1 MNRGHDR
8 LPHLSPKNI
17 ATRVE
22 LMQILKKLFGSK
34 NDREIKRISSVV
46 SKINELESTI
56 KPLSDAQLAGK
67 TAEFKERLAKGETL
81 AQLLPEAFA
90 VVREA
95 SFRVDGKRHFDVQ
108 LIGGIVLHEGK
119 IAEMRTG
126 EGKTL
131 TATAPTYL
139 NALLGRGSHVVT
151 VNDYLAQRDAQWM
164 SKIYGFLGLTT
175 GVIIHGLSDTQR
187 REAYHS
193 DITYGTNN
201 EFGFDFLR
209 DNMKTEMERMVQRP
223 FYFGIVDEVDSIL
236 IDEARTPLIISGP
249 SESDTSAY
257 VRVNAALP
265 GLQKDSD
272 YIFDEKSRTVA
283 LTEDGISKLEKRLR
297 VENLYDPHNIDVLH
311 HVNQGLKAHIV
322 FKKDVDYVVREGK
335 VILVDEHTGRLM
347 PGRRYSDGLH
357 GALEAKEHVPVQQ
370 ETQTLA
376 TITFQN
382 FFKLYEKLSGMTGT
396 ADTESV
402 EFKKIYNLDVVCIPT
417 NRNMIRLDSDD
428 VIYRTARE
436 KFNVIADEIAE
447 AKLKGQPVLVG
458 TVSVEKSELLA
469 SLLKKRNIPHEILN
483 AKNHAREADI
493 IKQAGQKGQVTISTN
508 MAGRGTDIILGE
520 GVKEVGGLYVIGTE
534 RHESRR
540 IDNQLRGRSGRQGDP
555 GMSKF
560 FLSLEDDLM
569 RIFASDRLSSI
580 MGRLGMKEGEAIVA
594 PMVTRAIAR
603 AQRRV
608 EEQNFSSRKHLL
620 EYDDVMNQQRQVIY
634 SLRREALAGDKRLD
648 FVEDGIKSLASTV
661 VTEHSPQS
669 TGGTSWNLEALEE
682 ALANQFHT
690 PIKLDRSQA
699 EHATNGD
706 LVETVNTQLLN
717 FYNGKLEKIGKDHV
731 GRLERW
737 IYLQIIDRAWKN
749 HLQAMDALKDSV
761 SLRGYGQRDPL
772 QEYKKEGFKYF
783 EELMGRIHDETVVA
797 LLTVEIPDQA
807 AIPAQSEEAYDEED
821 LEFKPPEAASLANGD
836 RPDQNGGSSHGS
848 EGNGPAKND
857 LIYHGSRRSMEP
869 EPRGSMSPLK
879 RELDKIGRNDPCP
892 CGSGKK
898 FKKCHGTPVSEQAG
912 VKNP

>member
-1 MNRGHDR
+1 
-8 LPHLSPKNI
+8 
-17 ATRVE
+17 
-22 LMQILKKLFGSK
+22 MQILKKLFGSK
-34 NDREIKRISSVV
+34 NDREIRRIRSAVNR
-46 SKINELESTI
+46 INELEGKI
-56 KPLSDAQLAGK
+56 KALSDAQLGGK
-67 TAEFKERLAKGETL
+67 TIEFKERLAKGEPL
-81 AQLLPEAFA
+81 DDLLPEAFA

-95 SFRVDGKRHFDVQ
+95 SVRVEGKRHFDAQ
-108 LIGGIVLHEGK
+108 LIGGVVLHEGK

-139 NALLGRGSHVVT
+139 NALVGRGSHVVT
-151 VNDYLAQRDAQWM
+151 VNDYLAQRDAEWM
-164 SKIYGFLGLTT
+164 SKIYGFLGLKT
-175 GVIIHGLSDTQR
+175 GIIVHGLSDAQR
-187 REAYHS
+187 REAYHA
-193 DITYGTNN
+193 DVTYGTNN

-209 DNMKTEMERMVQRP
+209 DNMKTEMDRMVQRP

-257 VRVNAALP
+257 VKVNGALP

-297 VENLYDPHNIDVLH
+297 IENLYDPHNIDTLH

-335 VILVDEHTGRLM
+335 VIIVDEHTGRLM

-417 NRNMIRLDSDD
+417 NRNMIRVDSDD

-447 AKLKGQPVLVG
+447 AKEKGQPVLVG
-458 TVSVEKSELLA
+458 TVSVEKSELLS
-469 SLLKKRNIPHEILN
+469 SLLKKRNIHHEILN
-483 AKNHAREADI
+483 AKNHAREAEI
-493 IKQAGQKGQVTISTN
+493 IANAGQKGQVTISTN
-508 MAGRGTDIILGE
+508 MAGRGTDIILGD
-520 GVKEVGGLYVIGTE
+520 GVKEVGGLYVVGTE

-608 EEQNFSSRKHLL
+608 EEQNFASRKHLL

-634 SLRREALAGDKRLD
+634 SLRREALVGEKRLE
-648 FVEDGIKSLASTV
+648 FIEDGLTSLVSTTL
-661 VTEHSPQS
+661 TEFSPQS
-669 TGGTSWNLEALEE
+669 TGASTWNLEAIEE
-682 ALANQFHT
+682 ALTNQFHT
-690 PIKLDRSQA
+690 LIKIEPTLA
-699 EHATNGD
+699 ENGAQGD
-706 LVETVNTQLLN
+706 LVASVIAQLLK
-717 FYNGKLEKIGKDHV
+717 FYNNKIEKIGSENTS
-731 GRLERW
+731 RLESW
-737 IYLQIIDRAWKN
+737 VYLQIIDRSWKN
-749 HLQAMDALKDSV
+749 HLQGMDALKDSV

-772 QEYKKEGFKYF
+772 QEYKKEGFRLF
-783 EELMGRIHDETVVA
+783 EQLMARIQEETSVA
-797 LLTVEIPDQA
+797 LMTIEIPDQS
-807 AIPAQSEEAYDEED
+807 AIPTQSEEAYDEGD
-821 LEFKPPEAASLANGD
+821 LEFQHPSAPPVGSL
-836 RPDQNGGSSHGS
+836 S
-848 EGNGPAKND
+848 EGLEQNPDAYSREKSQVSDSDNNSG
-857 LIYHGSRRSMEP
+857 LIYHGSRKSMEP
-869 EPRGSMSPLK
+869 EPRGSAAPLR

-898 FKKCHGTPVSEQAG
+898 FKKCHGAPGSEQEGAP
-912 VKNP
+912 NP